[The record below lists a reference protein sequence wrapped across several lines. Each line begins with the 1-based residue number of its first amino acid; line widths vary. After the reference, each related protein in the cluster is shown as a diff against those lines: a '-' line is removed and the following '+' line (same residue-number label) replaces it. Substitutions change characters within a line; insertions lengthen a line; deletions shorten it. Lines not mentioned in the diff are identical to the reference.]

1 MSLLDEVNRY
11 KYITMTA
18 KVVRINRGIFSY
30 KVIFLKVARKTYI
43 LLKSR
48 TKFKLLFT
56 KRKIS
61 KQHYTIRGLNE
72 EQVRFFLKIYM
83 YLGKRMEKIVYF
95 SFTFSS
101 LLLLTCQNEK
111 DS

>member
-18 KVVRINRGIFSY
+18 KVVTINRGIFSY
-30 KVIFLKVARKTYI
+30 KVIFLKFARKTYS
-43 LLKSR
+43 LRKSR

-72 EQVRFFLKIYM
+72 EQARFFFKY
-83 YLGKRMEKIVYF
+83 
-95 SFTFSS
+95 
-101 LLLLTCQNEK
+101 TCI
-111 DS
+111 